1 MLGLAEQILS
11 ASNARL
17 FTGNEI
23 TLYLLLLYVNFVSEK
38 EYLYLNIFLL
48 VKLIVYYN
56 LVNFALLKNELSP
69 FMEIKFC

>member
-1 MLGLAEQILS
+1 MQDF
-11 ASNARL
+11 
-17 FTGNEI
+17 FTRNEI

-38 EYLYLNIFLL
+38 EYFYLNIFLL

>member
-17 FTGNEI
+17 FTRNEI

>member
-17 FTGNEI
+17 FTRNEI

-56 LVNFALLKNELSP
+56 LVNFALLKNELRDRKSVV
-69 FMEIKFC
+69 

>member
-1 MLGLAEQILS
+1 MQDF
-11 ASNARL
+11 
-17 FTGNEI
+17 FTRNEI